1 MYVLLPP
8 ARLFAFLTNF
18 MLQADGSVLGS
29 QERTKPAEIRTRS
42 QEKQADV
49 KQVITVVMNATKEQQ
64 SKTPRSDTGH
74 QGFPI
79 L

>member
-49 KQVITVVMNATKEQQ
+49 KQVIT
-64 SKTPRSDTGH
+64 SKS
-74 QGFPI
+74 
-79 L
+79 